1 MNSAEPTAVIP
12 GAATNDNVGVVYV
25 RSAKRPPLFSDD
37 ECDAVIAWAKG
48 RRFVKRGYS
57 QKNEVPKRDQD
68 RKGGKQILID
78 SRISGERIAWFV
90 RKVEEI
96 TFDLN
101 RKIWRFD
108 ITRLGTIVILR
119 YDEGDRF
126 QQHVQLGTAPLRPQD
141 RRVHSIVAA
150 GGLRRRRPRVR
161 RCSGAQGAP
170 QARRR
175 AGLSRLGAPSRDTG
189 KVGHEIRGRLLRA
202 RAIISVIVER
212 RQLLRRTACAHIA
225 VGLAGHR
232 RNPRRARPS
241 LPADANLRPP
251 FPGTGWDSLQAPGV
265 AGLSGAAARL
275 ITT

>member
-126 QQHVQLGTAPLRPQD
+126 QQHVNLAPPHCDHKIGVFIQLSPPEAYEGGVLEYGVAPARKAP
-141 RRVHSIVAA
+141 
-150 GGLRRRRPRVR
+150 RRRGAVLVFPAWVPHRVTPVR
-161 RCSGAQGAP
+161 SGT
-170 QARRR
+170 RY
-175 AGLSRLGAPSRDTG
+175 
-189 KVGHEIRGRLLRA
+189 
-202 RAIISVIVER
+202 
-212 RQLLRRTACAHIA
+212 
-225 VGLAGHR
+225 
-232 RNPRRARPS
+232 
-241 LPADANLRPP
+241 
-251 FPGTGWDSLQAPGV
+251 
-265 AGLSGAAARL
+265 AAACFALGPSFR
-275 ITT
+275 